1 MFVLL
6 NKMSFPFWTK
16 SAEFL
21 VEKLSDG
28 FAVTTTSSVADL
40 GQIQSSRNKKSYKFT
55 EQFPIFNIIRT
66 FWIAQIAQDMETR
79 YGNKKTPRNPGK

>member
-6 NKMSFPFWTK
+6 NKMSFPVWTK

-40 GQIQSSRNKKSYKFT
+40 GQIQEIPRNKKSDKSTKYFQTLVKSKL
-55 EQFPIFNIIRT
+55 QHWIPSKYGDIR
-66 FWIAQIAQDMETR
+66 
-79 YGNKKTPRNPGK
+79 K